1 MNKQEIE
8 QRLRALGLPEEEYW
22 VAAGSAMV
30 LYGIK
35 EETGDIDLGCSSKLA
50 DRLEAEGY
58 PAENLADGSRKFLMG
73 RDIEVFEGWL
83 FDRVESADGFPV
95 ISLKG
100 LVMMKEALGREKDL
114 ADLAT
119 IKAFMHGQRKN

>member
-1 MNKQEIE
+1 MTKHEIE
-8 QRLRALGLPEEEYW
+8 QKLRASGLPAEDYW
-22 VAAGSAMV
+22 AVAGSAMV
-30 LYGIK
+30 LYGIR
-35 EETGDIDLGCSSKLA
+35 EETGDIDLGCSGKLA

-58 PAENLADGSRKFLMG
+58 PTERLADGSRKFLMG

-114 ADLAT
+114 ADLAA